1 MSIEK
6 IKPGFILIDLDGTLI
21 DSVPDLAYCVD
32 EMMKQ
37 LGMPVRGE
45 AAVRNWVGNG
55 VQRLTERALINSV
68 EGMPDQDLMDRA
80 YPIFLALYKEN
91 TSKRSCVYEGVS
103 EGIEWMKAQ
112 GYRVACVTN
121 KAEAFTIPLLKD
133 KGLFEYFEVVVSGD
147 TCEEKKPH
155 PMPLLFA
162 AEQLGVSPENALM
175 IGDSRSDVK
184 AARAA
189 GFHIFCMTYGYN
201 HGEDIRDYQP
211 DAVMDSFMELP
222 NYLQAAE

>member
-1 MSIEK
+1 MEK
-6 IKPGFILIDLDGTLI
+6 LKPGFVLFDLDGTLI

-45 AAVRNWVGNG
+45 DAVRNWVGNG
-55 VQRLTERALINSV
+55 VERLTERALINAV
-68 EGMPDQDLMDRA
+68 DGEPDPELMAKA
-80 YPIFLALYKEN
+80 YPIFLELYKDN
-91 TSKRSCVYEGVS
+91 TSQRSCVYEGVI
-103 EGIEWMKAQ
+103 EGIEWVKAQ

-133 KGLFEYFEVVVSGD
+133 KGLHDYFEVIVSGD
-147 TCEEKKPH
+147 TCAEKKPH
-155 PMPLLFA
+155 PMPLLYA
-162 AEQLGVSPENALM
+162 AEQLGVEPENALM
-175 IGDSRSDVK
+175 VGDSKSDVK

-201 HGEDIRDYQP
+201 HGEDIRDYEP
-211 DAVMDSFMELP
+211 DVVMDSFAEFP
-222 NYLQAAE
+222 NYLQAKA